1 MKERKYR
8 WCSKTSKTSTAIVL
22 SMGLLF
28 PSVQFGIGHVSGATG
43 KSAEQILASLTPEQ
57 QAALNQLEMTEN
69 YGLQGFSDEDLKSD
83 KDISVIVQFKSKPGK
98 VAVLEAALKGK
109 KLTKQEADEQVNQEH
124 STFQSDLE
132 KILPAATSSSEVK
145 SEKPSYKITRSYKTT
160 YNGVALTLAANQ
172 VEALMKSEVVQSVNK
187 SITFTVEPPSIAQ
200 EESNNA
206 STQAASVP
214 FVGVDKL
221 HAEGIT
227 GKGVKVGIIDTGVDY
242 NHPDLKDA
250 FKGGYDFVDND
261 NDPMETTYADWKKS
275 VDPEFNSGI
284 PYYTEHGTH
293 VSGIIVGQ
301 AKNDSEVSVKGVAPD
316 ADLYVYRVLGPYG
329 SGSSEDVMAG
339 IDRAVADGM
348 DVINISLGAGVNNP
362 YYPTS
367 TAVNYAV
374 LSGVTAVVA
383 AGNSGLNS
391 YTLGSPGTA
400 ALALTVGASDV
411 SISNSSMKGAI
422 GTLSGLELRNM
433 AKSFTDNLSTLEGK
447 SLDLVDVGLGGDTN
461 YTGKDVNGKIA
472 FVARGTYAFTD
483 KVKFAKQHG
492 AAAVLM
498 YNNVP
503 GQIPADLGE
512 DQNFIPTFSLTQ
524 EDGLKVK
531 EQLTA
536 GNKSFTFSNL
546 TVTKTQ
552 GDTLADFSS
561 RGPAKIT
568 YDIKPEVTAP
578 GVSVLSSVPAYIGN
592 HDAPTDYKYAYARLS
607 GTSMATPNATGVAAL
622 LLQANP
628 TLQPE
633 DVKTIMMN
641 TADPLNGSYS
651 VFEVGAGRV
660 DPYQAVHAGMKIQ
673 VQDTTLV
680 PKGDVITTI
689 KEKTGGIA
697 FGTHFAGEDLS
708 VTKKLKFQNLTD
720 KVKNFNL
727 NVQFQAVKGSL
738 DAVANQVQLKFR
750 PTISVDPASTESLHV
765 TIEVPKAAAEG
776 IYEGYLLVTNQV
788 DQTEQYRIP
797 FSVRTAEDNFRTLD
811 IGDSNIISPAYYRY
825 DYYGKYNNKHSSVNA
840 LMNLKTPMKTMD
852 TILVDRKSGQ
862 ELGFV
867 GRLNL
872 VGKDI
877 DTNYLLLMFNGNYYP
892 FTADGI
898 SSKTVQAKP
907 GQYQLKTITT
917 TEGGK
922 VLTKS
927 FDVLIDIDL
936 PTFTTSLDQESPIL
950 EYKPGQTT
958 YPFEVQINDKEI
970 EAAKQAG
977 MAVDQSKN
985 SLVWSRNS
993 PSSSTVR
1000 MDTAGKWKAEI
1011 LMDEK
1016 IPALSV
1022 KMDGIDGA
1030 GNIGGS
1036 KAYYFVKEGTP
1047 FAYGTSK
1054 QKSIALGETI
1064 TTTLTLDNVQKLK
1077 SATWN
1082 LLDYSGYVPK
1092 FGTQLEVVEAKPNA
1106 ALSEFGKGTV
1116 TVTYTNG
1123 KPSIKLDVASTKEV
1137 SGKIPAVDVT
1147 IKVKDTAYTTVA
1159 GFNANVSYVNETGT
1173 STNLFFAPFSWNVTP
1188 TFSEAFGYLTAEGF
1202 RKYASGQVIVWNK
1215 KDWVQAGAKVT
1226 LTDDMGKVYDATINS
1241 KLNPEFL
1248 ATKLPLTEQ
1257 PFTKELYLPGHFIT
1271 KQKNQRVGFL
1281 RNGVWYGQYMYIE
1294 NKEAVAG
1301 DVNQDQ
1307 VIDIYDAL
1315 AIQEAWGTNKREAD
1329 INFDGIVNATDIEFV
1344 KNNYLKVNP
1353 DVENT
1358 PKPADNVKSKRLD
1371 DILRELGVTP

>member
-8 WCSKTSKTSTAIVL
+8 WYSKTSKTSTAIAL
-22 SMGLLF
+22 SLGLLF
-28 PSVQFGIGHVSGATG
+28 LSVQFGNGHVSGATG

-109 KLTKQEADEQVNQEH
+109 KVTKHEANEQVDQEH

-145 SEKPSYKITRSYKTT
+145 SAEPSYKITRSYKTS

-172 VEALMKSEVVQSVNK
+172 VEALMKSEVVQSVHKN
-187 SITFTVEPPSIAQ
+187 ITFTVEPPSIAQ

-206 STQAASVP
+206 STQSASVP

-227 GKGVKVGIIDTGVDY
+227 GKGVKVGVIDSGVDY

-284 PYYTEHGTH
+284 SYYTEHGTH

-329 SGSSEDVMAG
+329 SGTSEAVLAG

-348 DVINISLGAGVNNP
+348 DVINLSLGAGINDP
-362 YYPTS
+362 YFPTS

-374 LSGVTAVVA
+374 LSDVTAVVA

-447 SLDLVDVGLGGDTN
+447 SLDLVDVGLGGNAN

-503 GQIPADLGE
+503 GHIPTYLGE

-524 EDGLKVK
+524 EDGLKVN

-561 RGPAKIT
+561 RGPAKRT

-578 GVSVLSSVPAYIGN
+578 GVSVMSSVPAYIGN
-592 HDAPTDYKYAYARLS
+592 HDAPTDYKYAYARFS
-607 GTSMATPNATGVAAL
+607 GTSMATPNAAGVAAL
-622 LLQANP
+622 LLQVNP

-660 DPYQAVHAGMKIQ
+660 DPYQAVHTGMKIQ

-680 PKGDVITTI
+680 PNADVITTI

-697 FGTHFAGEDLS
+697 FGTHYAGEDLS

-738 DAVANQVQLKFR
+738 DAVANQVQVKFH
-750 PTISVDPASTESLHV
+750 PTLTVDPASTESLHV

-776 IYEGYLLVTNQV
+776 IYEGYLLVTNQE

-797 FSVRTAEDNFRTLD
+797 FSVRTAEDNFKTLD
-811 IGDSNIISPAYYRY
+811 IGDSNIFSPAYYRY
-825 DYYGKYNNKHSSVNA
+825 DHYGKFNTHSLVYA

-852 TILVDRKSGQ
+852 MILVDWKSGQ

-867 GRLNL
+867 GRHNL
-872 VGKDI
+872 VGKNI
-877 DTNYLLLMFNGNYYP
+877 DTNYALVLFNGNYYP
-892 FTADGI
+892 FTVDGI
-898 SSKTVQAKP
+898 STETVQAKP

-917 TEGGK
+917 TEADK

-927 FDVLIDIDL
+927 FDLLVDIDL
-936 PTFTTSLDQESPIL
+936 PTFTSSLDQESPIL

-958 YPFEVQINDKEI
+958 YPFEVQIYDKEI

-985 SLVWSRNS
+985 WLEWYRNS
-993 PSSSTVR
+993 PLPHPVR
-1000 MDTAGKWKAEI
+1000 MDTAGKWKEEI

-1016 IPALSV
+1016 TPVLSF
-1022 KMDGIDGA
+1022 KMDGFDGG
-1030 GNIGGS
+1030 GNIGGM

-1082 LLDYSGYVPK
+1082 LLDYDYYVPK

-1106 ALSEFGKGTV
+1106 ALSEFGEGTV

-1147 IKVKDTAYTTVA
+1147 IRVKDTAYTTVA
-1159 GFNANVSYVNETGT
+1159 GFNANVSYVNEAGT

-1202 RKYASGQVIVWNK
+1202 RKYVSGQVIVWGK
-1215 KDWVQAGAKVT
+1215 KDWVQAGAKVIFS
-1226 LTDDMGKVYDATINS
+1226 DAMGKVYDATINS
-1241 KLNPEFL
+1241 RFQPEFL
-1248 ATKLPLTEQ
+1248 VTKLPLTDQ
-1257 PFTKELYLPGHFIT
+1257 LFTKEVHLPGHFIT
-1271 KQKNQRVGFL
+1271 IQKNQKVGFL
-1281 RNGVWYGQYMYIE
+1281 RNGVWYGQNMYID

-1329 INFDGIVNATDIEFV
+1329 INFDGIVNATDIGFV
-1344 KNNYLKVNP
+1344 KTNYLKVNP

>member
-1 MKERKYR
+1 MKERKYS
-8 WCSKTSKTSTAIVL
+8 WYSKTSKTSTAIAL
-22 SMGLLF
+22 SLGLLF

-109 KLTKQEADEQVNQEH
+109 KVTKQEANEQVDQEH

-145 SEKPSYKITRSYKTT
+145 SAEPSYKITRSYKTS

-172 VEALMKSEVVQSVNK
+172 VEELMKSEVVQSVHKN
-187 SITFTVEPPSIAQ
+187 ITFTVEPPSIAL

-227 GKGVKVGIIDTGVDY
+227 GKGVKVGVIDSGVDY

-261 NDPMETTYADWKKS
+261 NDPMETTYEDWKKS
-275 VDPEFNSGI
+275 VDPEFNNGI
-284 PYYTEHGTH
+284 SYYTEHGTH

-316 ADLYVYRVLGPYG
+316 ADLYAYRVLGPYG
-329 SGSSEDVMAG
+329 SGTSEAVMAG

-348 DVINISLGAGVNNP
+348 DVINISLGAGINDP
-362 YYPTS
+362 YFPTS

-374 LSGVTAVVA
+374 LSDVTAVVA

-411 SISNSSMKGAI
+411 SISHSSMKGAI
-422 GTLSGLELRNM
+422 GTLSELELRNM

-447 SLDLVDVGLGGDTN
+447 SLDIVDVGLGGNAN

-498 YNNVP
+498 YNNAP
-503 GQIPADLGE
+503 GHIPTYLGE
-512 DQNFIPTFSLTQ
+512 DQNYIPTFSLTQ
-524 EDGLKVK
+524 EDGLNVK

-546 TVTKTQ
+546 TETKTQ

-561 RGPAKIT
+561 RGPAKRT

-607 GTSMATPNATGVAAL
+607 GTSMATPNAAGVAAL
-622 LLQANP
+622 LLQVNP

-660 DPYQAVHAGMKIQ
+660 DPYQAVHTGMKIQ

-680 PKGDVITTI
+680 PNADGITTI

-697 FGTHFAGEDLS
+697 FGTHYAGEDLR
-708 VTKKLKFQNLTD
+708 VKKKLKFQNLTD

-738 DAVANQVQLKFR
+738 DAVANQVQVKFH
-750 PTISVDPASTESLHV
+750 PTITVDPASTESLHV

-776 IYEGYLLVTNQV
+776 IYEGYLLVTNQEN
-788 DQTEQYRIP
+788 QTEQYRIP
-797 FSVRTAEDNFRTLD
+797 FSVRTAEDNFKTLD

-825 DYYGKYNNKHSSVNA
+825 DHYGKFNTHSSVNA

-852 TILVDRKSGQ
+852 MILVDRKSGQ

-867 GRLNL
+867 GRHNL
-872 VGKDI
+872 VGKNI
-877 DTNYLLLMFNGNYYP
+877 DTNYQLVMFNGNYYP
-892 FTADGI
+892 FRANGI
-898 SSKTVQAKP
+898 STETVQAKP

-917 TEGGK
+917 TEADK
-922 VLTKS
+922 VLTNS
-927 FDVLIDIDL
+927 FDILVDIDQ
-936 PTFTTSLDQESPIL
+936 PTFTSSLDQESPIL

-958 YPFEVQINDKEI
+958 YPIEVQIYDKEI
-970 EAAKQAG
+970 EAANQAG

-985 SLVWSRNS
+985 WLSWSRNS
-993 PSSSTVR
+993 PVSSTVR
-1000 MDTAGKWKAEI
+1000 MDTAGKWKEEI

-1016 IPALSV
+1016 TPVISL
-1022 KMDGIDGA
+1022 KMDGFDGG
-1030 GNIGGS
+1030 GNIGGR
-1036 KAYYFVKEGTP
+1036 KTYYFVKEGTP

-1082 LLDYSGYVPK
+1082 LLDYGSYVPK

-1106 ALSEFGKGTV
+1106 ALSEFGEGTV

-1159 GFNANVSYVNETGT
+1159 GFNANVSYVNEAGT

-1202 RKYASGQVIVWNK
+1202 RKYVSGQVIVWDK
-1215 KDWVQAGAKVT
+1215 KDWVQAGAKVIFS
-1226 LTDDMGKVYDATINS
+1226 DAMGKVYDATINS
-1241 KLNPEFL
+1241 KFQPEFL
-1248 ATKLPLTEQ
+1248 VTKLPLTDQ
-1257 PFTKELYLPGHFIT
+1257 LFTKEVHLPGHFIT
-1271 KQKNQRVGFL
+1271 IQKNQKVGFL

-1329 INFDGIVNATDIEFV
+1329 INFDGIVNATDIGFV
-1344 KNNYLKVNP
+1344 KTNYLKVNP

-1358 PKPADNVKSKRLD
+1358 PKPAKNVKNKRLD